1 MLICTKAYFKKNQR
15 YIKTTYTIY
24 NLILFQKSMLSYQS
38 IVKKQE
44 MTERVK
50 RHPPA
55 YRRKQNMAKRKGQ
68 KRRNQKYQVNNRQLK
83 AKRMYKDTI
92 FRMLYHDKE
101 NLLSLYNAV
110 NGREYTDPEKLQV
123 VTLENAIYM
132 GMKNDL
138 AFIMDMNLYL
148 YEHQSTY
155 NQNIPLRNL
164 FYIADEYQRLVVR
177 KSLYSTV
184 IQKIPTPRFIVF
196 YNGTKKVDDY
206 NEFRLSSAYENPTDD
221 PDLELKVTMLNVND
235 GHNLELME
243 HCRTLKEY
251 AKYVARVRK
260 YVTQNIPLEEAVTRA
275 VDECIEEGILAE
287 FLVKNKAEVIK
298 VSIYEYDKEFE
309 EKKLR
314 KAEYEAG
321 VEAGVES
328 GIELGERSLLKKQI
342 KKKLKKR
349 KSIGQIADELEE
361 EVTAIQRIIEEIQ
374 KEE

>member
-1 MLICTKAYFKKNQR
+1 MA
-15 YIKTTYTIY
+15 
-24 NLILFQKSMLSYQS
+24 
-38 IVKKQE
+38 
-44 MTERVK
+44 
-50 RHPPA
+50 
-55 YRRKQNMAKRKGQ
+55 RRKSQ
-68 KRRNQKYQVNNRQLK
+68 KRRNKKYQVSNRQLK
-83 AKRMYKDTI
+83 AKRPYKDTI

-101 NLLSLYNAV
+101 NLLLLYNAV
-110 NGREYTDPEKLQV
+110 NGRNYTNVEDLQI

-155 NQNIPLRNL
+155 NSNIPLRNL

-184 IQKIPTPRFIVF
+184 IQKIPTPRFIV
-196 YNGTKKVDDY
+196 KKVDDY

-221 PDLELKVTMLNVND
+221 PDLELRVTMLNVND

-275 VDECIEEGILAE
+275 VDECIKEGILAE